1 MAKKL
6 VSNLSLKEIMGMS
19 ENDIASLNRDD
30 VVREIR
36 LQFSSAHAEV
46 KKRLGANKKKLQDI
60 LMNMEHFDINAL
72 INIELSV
79 ENEEKIL
86 GVMKKRFTILFP
98 DQKIDILE

>member
-60 LMNMEHFDINAL
+60 LMNMENFDINVLLRAEIAL
-72 INIELSV
+72 V
-79 ENEEKIL
+79 EEEKIL
-86 GVMKKRFTILFP
+86 EVMKKRFTILFP
-98 DQKIDILE
+98 DQKIDILG